1 MKRACVCDEVGHSLL
16 TQELGILTLIQRGVS
31 VLTANGDNLTDSP
44 DPSRKM
50 MRQIAGPARH
60 LSRIRVR
67 RRLVARLEVACEC
80 LFGPTF
86 GPMLDRYRASQA
98 VACRAGQ
105 PHPAVPRIGV
115 RAAPQGIRHELA
127 VDTNTT

>member
-1 MKRACVCDEVGHSLL
+1 MA
-16 TQELGILTLIQRGVS
+16 QELGIILLISRGVRL
-31 VLTANGDNLTDSP
+31 LTAFGDDLTASD
-44 DPSRKM
+44 DPTRKM

-98 VACRAGQ
+98 AACRAGQ
-105 PHPAVPRIGV
+105 PHTAVPRIGA

-127 VDTNTT
+127 VDMDTT